1 MNAPATAGV
10 PWRLAVARAA
20 IGGTFAR
27 ERGRLT
33 LATLAIALGIAL
45 GFAVELINSTAV
57 AEFASGM
64 AALSGHADLEVRGP
78 RAGFDEHLYAA
89 LARVDGV
96 AVASPIVEVEARLPE
111 RGEALRIFGVDPFRA
126 AQVTPAL
133 MGTADRALDLLDP
146 DALFLSPAAT
156 RELGV
161 QPGDRIALQ
170 VGLDVIALHVA
181 GSTPAGGNERYAV
194 MDIAAA
200 QDRLQRG
207 GRLTRIDLRLS
218 PGADP
223 ASVQAAIRRALP
235 AGVVVAPPAAA
246 VDATTRMSRAYRVN
260 LNVLALVALF
270 TGSLLVFSMQALA
283 VTRRR
288 AQLALLR
295 TLGLT
300 RRRVVAL
307 IVGEAALIGL
317 IGAAIGLPAGF
328 VLAELAVERFGADL
342 GAGYFRGAPPHLTV
356 DATAALLY
364 GGLGILAAMAGAFVP
379 AQAAARADPAT
390 ALKPGDVEYAFSP
403 LRAPWPGLALLAF
416 AALAAQ
422 MPPVGGLPLFGYGA
436 IALLLLGTLLL
447 LPRIAAAL
455 LAAVARPPYAPASLA
470 IDQLRGASG
479 QASVS
484 LAAIVASV
492 ALFVSMAIMVAS
504 FRQSLDDWL
513 SRVLPAEVYVRPGSF
528 ADSAFFS
535 DADQQRIAALDGVQR
550 VEFSRA
556 DSVLIDT
563 ARPRVTLLA
572 RTLDDPLRR
581 LPLEGGVHLPAA
593 GDPPAVWV
601 TEVMRDLYG
610 FSPGQRVTLPLAG
623 RNVAFTVA
631 GVWRD
636 YARQQGALLIDRA
649 VYIALTGDRNAN
661 EAALWLRPGTTA
673 DSVRREIERSVAG
686 ADRVS
691 VTTAGELRQIS
702 LRVFDRTFAVTYALE
717 AAAVAIGLA
726 GLASSFGALALARR
740 REFGMLRHLGMT
752 RGQIGAMLATEGA
765 AVSGIGLVVGLAL
778 GGVISLILIHVV
790 NRQSFH
796 WSMDLAVPWVV
807 LAAFSFALLTLA
819 LLTTLVAAREALGED
834 AVRVVKDDW

>member
-1 MNAPATAGV
+1 MSAPAMTGP

-27 ERGRLT
+27 ERGRLA

-45 GFAVELINSTAV
+45 GFAIELINGTAV
-57 AEFASGM
+57 AEFTSGM
-64 AALSGHADLEVRGP
+64 AALSGRADLEVRGP
-78 RAGFDEHLYAA
+78 RTGFDEQLYAA

-111 RGEALRIFGVDPFRA
+111 RGETLRIFGVDPFRA
-126 AQVTPAL
+126 AQVTPVL
-133 MGTADRALDLLDP
+133 VGIADHALDVLDP
-146 DALFLSPAAT
+146 NALFVSPTAA
-156 RELGV
+156 RELAL

-170 VGLDVIALHVA
+170 VGLAVITLHVA
-181 GSTPAGGNERYAV
+181 GSTPAGVNERYAV

-223 ASVQAAIRRALP
+223 ASVQAVIRRALP
-235 AGVVVAPPAAA
+235 AGVVVAEPAAA
-246 VDATTRMSRAYRVN
+246 VDATTRLSRAYRIN

-307 IVGEAALIGL
+307 IVGEAALIGVV
-317 IGAAIGLPAGF
+317 GAVIGLPGGF
-328 VLAELAVERFGADL
+328 ALAQFAVERFGGDL
-342 GAGYFRGAPPHLTV
+342 GAGYFRGAPPQLTV
-356 DATAALLY
+356 DATAAVLY
-364 GGLGILAAMAGAFVP
+364 GALGILAAMAGAFVP
-379 AQAAARADPAT
+379 AQAAARADPAA
-390 ALKPGDVEYAFSP
+390 ALKPGDAEYALLP
-403 LRAPWPGLALLAF
+403 LRAPWPGLALLALG
-416 AALAAQ
+416 ALATQ
-422 MPPVGGLPLFGYGA
+422 VPPVGGLPLFGYGA
-436 IALLLLGTLLL
+436 IALLLFGTLLL
-447 LPRIAAAL
+447 LPRIATAL
-455 LAAVARPPYAPASLA
+455 LAAAPRSPYAPASLA

-513 SRVLPAEVYVRPGSF
+513 TRVLPADVYVRPGLF

-535 DADQQRIAALDGVQR
+535 TVDQQRIAALDGVAR

-556 DSVLIDT
+556 DGVLIDA
-563 ARPRVTLLA
+563 ARPRVTLIA
-572 RTLDDPLRR
+572 RTLDDPLQR
-581 LPLEGGVHLPAA
+581 LPLEGNVYLPAA
-593 GDPPAVWV
+593 SDPPAVWV
-601 TEVMRDLYG
+601 TEAMRDLYG

-649 VYIALTGDRNAN
+649 QYIASTGDRNAN
-661 EAALWLRPGTTA
+661 EAALWLRPGITA
-673 DSVRREIERSVAG
+673 DTVRREIESSVAD
-686 ADRVS
+686 ADRVT
-691 VTTAGELRQIS
+691 VATAGELRQIS

-765 AVSGIGLVVGLAL
+765 VVSGIGLSVGLAL

-796 WSMDLAVPWVV
+796 WTMDLAVPWSALVV
-807 LAAFSFALLTLA
+807 FSCALLALA
-819 LLTTLVAAREALGED
+819 LLTTLVAAREALDED

>member
-1 MNAPATAGV
+1 MGPR
-10 PWRLAVARAA
+10 WRLAVVRAA

-27 ERGRLT
+27 ERGRLV

-45 GFAVELINSTAV
+45 GFAIELINGTAV

-64 AALSGHADLEVRGP
+64 AALSGRADLEVRGP
-78 RAGFDEHLYAA
+78 RSGFDEQLYPA
-89 LARVDGV
+89 LARMEGV
-96 AVASPIVEVEARLPE
+96 AVASPVVEVDARLPE
-111 RGEALRIFGVDPFRA
+111 HRETLRIFGVDPFRA

-133 MGTADRALDLLDP
+133 VGIADRALDVLDQNV
-146 DALFLSPAAT
+146 LFLSPAAA
-156 RELGV
+156 RELAL

-170 VGLDVIALHVA
+170 VGLAVVTLRVA
-181 GSTPAGGNERYAV
+181 GSTPADANERYAV

-200 QDRLQRG
+200 QERLQRA
-207 GRLTRIDLRLS
+207 GRITRIDLRFS

-223 ASVQAAIRRALP
+223 ASVEAAIRRALP
-235 AGVVVAPPAAA
+235 AGVVVAPPAVA
-246 VDATTRMSRAYRVN
+246 VDATTRLSRAYRVN

-317 IGAAIGLPAGF
+317 VGAVIGLPVGF
-328 VLAELAVERFGADL
+328 ALAQFAVERFGGDL
-342 GAGYFRGAPPHLTV
+342 GAGYFRGAPPQLAV

-364 GGLGILAAMAGAFVP
+364 GALGILAAMAGAFVP
-379 AQAAARADPAT
+379 AHAAARAEPAA
-390 ALKPGDVEYAFSP
+390 ALKPGDAEYAMSP
-403 LRAPWPGLALLAF
+403 LRKLWPGLALLVLG
-416 AALAAQ
+416 ALATLV
-422 MPPVGGLPLFGYGA
+422 PPVGGLPLFGYGA
-436 IALLLLGTLLL
+436 IALLLFGTLLL
-447 LPRIAAAL
+447 LPRVATAL
-455 LAAVARPPYAPASLA
+455 LAAVPRSRYAPASLA
-470 IDQLRGASG
+470 VDQLRGASG
-479 QASVS
+479 QVSVS

-504 FRQSLDDWL
+504 FRQSLDEWL
-513 SRVLPAEVYVRPGSF
+513 LRVLPADVYVRPGMF

-535 DADQQRIAALDGVQR
+535 AADQRRIAALGGVER

-556 DSVLIDT
+556 DSVLIDA

-581 LPLEGGVHLPAA
+581 LPLEGDVHVPAA

-601 TEVMRDLYG
+601 TEAVRDLYG

-623 RNVAFTVA
+623 HDVAFTIA

-649 VYIALTGDRNAN
+649 QYIALTGDRSAN
-661 EAALWLRPGTTA
+661 EAALWLRSGTTA
-673 DSVRREIERSVAG
+673 DTVRRDIEAEIAD
-686 ADRVS
+686 ADRVAVS
-691 VTTAGELRQIS
+691 TAGELRQIS

-740 REFGMLRHLGMT
+740 REFGMLRHIGMT

-765 AVSGIGLVVGLAL
+765 AVSSIGLLVGLVL
-778 GGVISLILIHVV
+778 GGIISLILIHVV

-796 WSMDLAVPWVV
+796 WSMDLAVPWAA
-807 LAAFSFALLTLA
+807 LAVFSFALLALA